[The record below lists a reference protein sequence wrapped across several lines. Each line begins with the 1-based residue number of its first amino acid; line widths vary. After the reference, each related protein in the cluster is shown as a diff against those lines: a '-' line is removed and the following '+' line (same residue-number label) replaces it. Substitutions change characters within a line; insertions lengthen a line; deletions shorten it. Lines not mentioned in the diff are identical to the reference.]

1 MPLFSLAR
9 ACAPRAASPDRDV
22 DRVKLM
28 IAGDLLRHGA
38 AAKIFEHNEVAQ
50 EIKKA
55 PLIESSLDHDLEF
68 RQVIFSERLA
78 RDRAPRLEPLPA
90 RAERTDA
97 RLDSVRNQQRLVVSE
112 QRLNLGLVGLQLLIG
127 IPDRRVLVRRILQLH
142 NTEWKPVDEDDHIRS
157 PVVFVFDDGEL
168 IDGEPVVVVWI
179 LEIDQPRLRAA
190 NRRRRSRY
198 STVTP
203 STRSR

>member
-1 MPLFSLAR
+1 MPLFSFSAHAR
-9 ACAPRAASPDRDV
+9 RAQGLLHRNI

-38 AAKIFEHNEVAQ
+38 AAEIFEHDEVAK
-50 EIKKA
+50 EIEEA
-55 PLIESSLDHDLEF
+55 PLVENSLDHDLEF

-78 RDRAPRLEPLPA
+78 RDRAPGFEPLPA
-90 RAERTDA
+90 RAERADA

-127 IPDRRVLVRRILQLH
+127 IPDRRVLVRGILQLD
-142 NTEWKPVDEDDHIRS
+142 NTERKAVDEDDDIRP

-168 IDGEPVVVVWI
+168 IDGEPVVVVRI
-179 LEIDQPRLRAA
+179 IEIDQPRLRAA
-190 NRRRRSRY
+190 NGAVRLD
-198 STVTP
+198 
-203 STRSR
+203 TRP